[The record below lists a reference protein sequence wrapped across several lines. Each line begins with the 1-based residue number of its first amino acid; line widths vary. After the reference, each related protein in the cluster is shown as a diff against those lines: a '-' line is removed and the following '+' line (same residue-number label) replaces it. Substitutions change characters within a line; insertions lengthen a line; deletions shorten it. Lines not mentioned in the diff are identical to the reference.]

1 MKWRTQVSPSIH
13 QHFFSILSLVVD
25 AFGGEKTVQDALQGL
40 ELNEVGDCLPGM
52 EVSLLTHQ
60 IIGGKLDF
68 FSQTAPYLYS
78 VNWMKM
84 REENGAKFARGGILA
99 DAMGLGEST
108 STA

>member
-1 MKWRTQVSPSIH
+1 
-13 QHFFSILSLVVD
+13 LVVD

-60 IIGGKLDF
+60 IIGGRRNCCC
-68 FSQTAPYLYS
+68 QTSPYLLS

-99 DAMGLGEST
+99 DAMGLGKST
-108 STA
+108 CTAWVFGTR